1 MPYRLLAVDLDGTL
15 MDPNGK
21 LTDAARQAVAAAQ
34 DAGLQVV
41 LCTGRRFRTTLPVL
55 RALELEGCV
64 VVNNGAV
71 VKEIASGK
79 TLHRDYLPAEIYP
92 DVVALVR
99 EHGPPLVYVDSYPD
113 ATDILTEP
121 HGKIS
126 PYQADYIERQ
136 AAHRRFVDDLAAAQR
151 DDVILVSQMAD
162 LEALR
167 PLEERARQVLGARVK
182 THFLENKS
190 YGGHI
195 LEILSPSSD
204 KWAALAQVA
213 ADAGIAPPEIA
224 AIGDDVNDIEL
235 VRRAGL
241 GIAMANGAEET
252 RAAADVVV
260 RSNAEKGVVEAIERV
275 LAGR

>member
-15 MDPNGK
+15 MDPNGV
-21 LTDAARQAVAAAQ
+21 LTPAARQAVAAAQ

-55 RALELEGCV
+55 RTLELTGCV

-71 VKEIASGK
+71 VKEITSGK
-79 TLHRDYLPAEIYP
+79 TLHRDYLPGEIYP

-99 EHGPPLVYVDSYPD
+99 QQGPPLVYVDSYPD
-113 ATDILTEP
+113 ETDIITEP
-121 HGKIS
+121 DGDIS

-136 AAHRRFVDDLAAAQR
+136 AAHRCFVEDLAAARR

-162 LEALR
+162 LEVLR
-167 PLEERARQVLGARVK
+167 PLAERAQQVLGRRVK
-182 THFLENKS
+182 THLLHNKS
-190 YGGHI
+190 YGGYI
-195 LEILSPSSD
+195 LELLSPSSD

-241 GIAMANGAEET
+241 GIAMANGAEQT
-252 RAAADVVV
+252 RAAADLVV
-260 RSNAEKGVVEAIERV
+260 RSNAEEGVVEAIERV
-275 LAGR
+275 MDGR

>member
-1 MPYRLLAVDLDGTL
+1 MRYRLLAVDLDGTL
-15 MDPNGK
+15 MDPNGM
-21 LTDAARQAVAAAQ
+21 LTDAARQAVTEAQ

-55 RALELEGCV
+55 RTLELEGCV

-71 VKEIASGK
+71 VKEIASGR

-92 DVVALVR
+92 EVVALAR
-99 EHGPPLVYVDSYPD
+99 EQGPPLVYVDSYPD
-113 ATDILTEP
+113 ETDILSET
-121 HGKIS
+121 HSKIS
-126 PYQADYIERQ
+126 SYQADYIERQ
-136 AAHRRFVDDLAAAQR
+136 AAHLCLVDDLVAARR

-182 THFLENKS
+182 THLLHNKS
-190 YGGHI
+190 YGGYI
-195 LEILSPSSD
+195 LELLSPSSD
-204 KWAALAQVA
+204 KWAALARVA
-213 ADAGIAPPEIA
+213 ADAGIAPPEVA

-252 RAAADVVV
+252 RAAANVVV
-260 RSNAEKGVVEAIERV
+260 RSNAEQGVVEAIERV

>member
-1 MPYRLLAVDLDGTL
+1 MTYRLLAVDLDGTL

-21 LTDAARQAVAAAQ
+21 LTDAAHQALAGAQ
-34 DAGLQVV
+34 DAGLEVV

-55 RALELEGCV
+55 RALELEGRAV
-64 VVNNGAV
+64 LNNGAV
-71 VKEIASGK
+71 VKDIASGK
-79 TLHRDYLPAEIYP
+79 TLHRDYLPAELYP

-99 EHGPPLVYVDSYPD
+99 EHGPPLVYIDSYPD
-113 ATDILTEP
+113 TTDILTEP
-121 HGKIS
+121 NGKIS

-136 AAHRRFVDDLAAAQR
+136 AAHRRFVEDLVAAQR

-162 LEALR
+162 LETLR
-167 PLEERARQVLGARVK
+167 PLEERVRQVLGARVK

-213 ADAGIAPPEIA
+213 AAAGIPQPEIA

-252 RAAADVVV
+252 RAAADLVV
-260 RSNAEKGVVEAIERV
+260 RSNAEDGVVEAIERV
-275 LAGR
+275 LAAR